1 MLKNFLRVAFR
12 NLKKYKAFSF
22 INIIGLAVGTA
33 CCILI
38 FLYVTDE
45 LSYDK
50 FNVNSDRIY
59 RVYLQARIHNSDLN
73 TATAPAPMGAAML
86 DNIPEVESYTR
97 VRNFGFPV
105 MRYKNK
111 AFSEERFYWADS
123 TFFDVFTVHF
133 LEGNPK
139 TALTKPN
146 TVVITEAT
154 ANKYFGNEDPMGK
167 ILNADH
173 RRDYIVTGVVKAF
186 PHNSHF
192 HFDFLGSL
200 STYEDS
206 RSPFWLSNN
215 YYTYILLHKSADPE
229 KVLSEMKKMA
239 KSYVGIQLQ
248 KTVGVSLAQFE
259 SAGNRYGYSMQ
270 PLTAIHL
277 HSHLDYELQPNSDI
291 SYIYIFSAIAIAIL
305 LIATINFMNL
315 STARSERRSKEVG
328 IRKTLGSNRKQLIW
342 QFITESIMLSL
353 LSVFIAIVIVEAL
366 MPLFNDISGKQV
378 SLSLLENA
386 YTIPLLFLFAVL
398 VGIIAGSYP
407 AFYLSSFDPVKIL
420 KSDNRKGSRKS
431 ILRSVLVITQFAV
444 SIILIIGTFVI
455 QDQLNYIQNKDLGF
469 NKEQVV
475 IINKTDDIG
484 SQMDA
489 FKSLLSNYPK
499 VISVSNSTD
508 IPGNQNGDSA
518 YKMQGTSVN
527 ETLDL
532 RQINCDFNFVK
543 TYEIKMAA
551 GRFFSKD
558 HPADSMAVVINEATV
573 RKFGITDP
581 VGKNLY
587 EYGRTP
593 DQSIIH
599 PIIGVVKD
607 FNYESLHQ
615 QVRPLV
621 MRLFN
626 SGGFGKFVSVRIA
639 AGDYQKTISY
649 LEAIW
654 KKFADD
660 EAFEYNF
667 FDQEWAH
674 LYFAEQRTSKLS
686 MVFSVLAIFIA
697 CLGLL
702 GLVAYVTEQRTKE
715 IGIRKVLGASVPE
728 IFILLSKEFTKWVLI
743 ANIIA
748 WPLAYYIMHNWLNN
762 FAYRVSIAPLVFIYS
777 GLIALAISIATVSTH
792 AIKAAKSNPVKSLR
806 YE

>member
-1 MLKNFLRVAFR
+1 MLKNYLRVAVR
-12 NLKKYKAFSF
+12 NLKRYKAFSF

-38 FLYVTDE
+38 FLYVSDE

-50 FNVNSDRIY
+50 FNVNADRIY

-73 TATAPAPMGAAML
+73 TATSPAPMGAAMFE
-86 DNIPEVESYTR
+86 NIPGVENYTR

-111 AFSEERFYWADS
+111 AFSEEKFFWADS
-123 TFFDVFTVHF
+123 TFFDVFTVQF
-133 LEGNPK
+133 LKGNSK

-146 TVVITEAT
+146 AVVITEAT
-154 ANKYFGNEDPMGK
+154 AKKYFGDEDPMGK

-173 RRDYIVTGVVKAF
+173 RRDYMVTGVVKAL
-186 PHNSHF
+186 PPNSHF
-192 HFDFLGSL
+192 HFDFLSSL
-200 STYEDS
+200 STYDDS

-215 YYTYILLHKSADPE
+215 YYTYILLRKGADAD
-229 KVLSEMKKMA
+229 KVLSEMKKMV
-239 KSYVGIQLQ
+239 KNYVGSQLQ

-259 SAGNRYGYSMQ
+259 SAGNRYGYNMQ
-270 PLTAIHL
+270 PLTSIHL

-328 IRKTLGSNRKQLIW
+328 IRKTLGSNRRQLIW
-342 QFITESIMLSL
+342 QFITESIMLSFI
-353 LSVFIAIVIVEAL
+353 SVFIAIVIVEAL

-386 YTIPLLFLFAVL
+386 YTIPLLLVFGVV

-420 KSDNRKGSRKS
+420 KSDGRKGSRRS
-431 ILRSVLVITQFAV
+431 FLRSGLVITQFAV
-444 SIILIIGTFVI
+444 SIALIIGTFVI
-455 QDQLNYIQNKDLGF
+455 QDQLNFIQNKNLGF

-475 IINKTDDIG
+475 LIKKTDDIG
-484 SQMDA
+484 SKIDA

-518 YKMQGTSVN
+518 YKMQGASVH
-527 ETLDL
+527 EALDI
-532 RQINCDFNFVK
+532 RNIYCDYNFIK

-558 HPADSMAVVINEATV
+558 HPADSMAVVINEATA
-573 RKFGITDP
+573 KSFGIANP

-587 EYGRTP
+587 QFGRTP
-593 DQSIIH
+593 DESIVH

-615 QVRPLV
+615 QIRPLV
-621 MRLFN
+621 FMLFN
-626 SGGFGKFVSVRIA
+626 KGGFGKFTSVRIA

-649 LEAIW
+649 LETTW
-654 KKFADD
+654 KKFAGDQ
-660 EAFEYNF
+660 AFEYNF
-667 FDQEWAH
+667 FDQSWSH

-686 MVFSVLAIFIA
+686 MIFSVLAIFIA

-702 GLVAYVTEQRTKE
+702 GLAAYVTEQRTKE
-715 IGIRKVLGASVPE
+715 IGIRKVLGATVPE

-762 FAYRVSIAPLVFIYS
+762 FAYRVSIAPLVFLYS

-792 AIKAAKSNPVKSLR
+792 AIKAARSNPVKSLR

>member
-1 MLKNFLRVAFR
+1 MLKNYLRVALR
-12 NLKKYKAFSF
+12 NLKRYKTFSF

-38 FLYVTDE
+38 FLYVSDE

-50 FNVNSDRIY
+50 FNVNADRIY

-86 DNIPEVESYTR
+86 ENIPEVENYTR

-105 MRYKNK
+105 MRYKHK
-111 AFSEERFYWADS
+111 AFSEEKFYWADS
-123 TFFDVFTVHF
+123 TFFDIFTVQF

-146 TVVITEAT
+146 TVVLTEAT
-154 ANKYFGNEDPMGK
+154 AKKYFGDEDPMGK
-167 ILNADH
+167 MLNADH
-173 RRDYIVTGVVKAF
+173 RRDYLVTGVVKAF
-186 PHNSHF
+186 PRNSHF
-192 HFDFLGSL
+192 HFDFLASL
-200 STYEDS
+200 STYDDS

-215 YYTYILLHKSADPE
+215 YYTYILLHKGADPN
-229 KVLSEMKKMA
+229 KVLSKMKKMA
-239 KSYVGIQLQ
+239 KNYVDIQLQ

-259 SAGNRYGYSMQ
+259 SAGNRYGYNMQ
-270 PLTAIHL
+270 PLTSIHL

-315 STARSERRSKEVG
+315 STARSEKRSKEVG

-386 YTIPLLFLFAVL
+386 FTIPLLLLFAVV

-431 ILRSVLVITQFAV
+431 ILRSGLVITQFAV

-455 QDQLNYIQNKDLGF
+455 QDQLNYIQDKNLGF

-484 SQMDA
+484 SQIEA
-489 FKSLLSNYPK
+489 FKLLLSNYPK

-508 IPGNQNGDSA
+508 IPGNQKGDSA
-518 YKMQGTSVN
+518 YKMQGASVH

-532 RQINCDFNFVK
+532 RQIFCDYNFVK

-551 GRFFSKD
+551 GRFFSKE
-558 HPADSMAVVINEATV
+558 HPADSMAVVINEATA

-615 QVRPLV
+615 QIRPLV
-621 MRLFN
+621 IRLFN
-626 SGGFGKFVSVRIA
+626 KGGFGKFVSVRIA

-649 LEAIW
+649 LETAW
-654 KKFADD
+654 KRFAGDQ
-660 EAFEYNF
+660 AFEYNF
-667 FDQEWAH
+667 FDQSWAH

-686 MVFSVLAIFIA
+686 MIFSVLAIFIA

-702 GLVAYVTEQRTKE
+702 GLAAFVTEQRTKE
-715 IGIRKVLGASVPE
+715 IGIRKVLGATVPE
-728 IFILLSKEFTKWVLI
+728 IFVLLSKEFTKWVLI

-762 FAYRVSIAPLVFIYS
+762 FAYRVAIAPVVFIYS
-777 GLIALAISIATVSTH
+777 GLIALVIAIATVSSH
-792 AIKAAKSNPVKSLR
+792 AIKAARSNPVRSLR